1 MRTVQISPTCLEWS
15 EGWNA
20 VKPPEPLGREEHSK
34 EKRCVSDLWP
44 TFLEKPELAG
54 AGVCLHLL
62 QQNDAATTGREI
74 TFDLGVPFR
83 LVALGEPSSQ
93 HCLLVFRQLLD
104 RVLEFGEVHSPGSP
118 SGERASYQGI
128 NRIGILQNTRRKL
141 LSASEDRRHNAGV
154 ASSMHHSHNPQRL
167 FVRCVGDRIFT
178 YPDEAQR
185 SRSQVQASVALTR
198 KRNQGLNGV
207 EVSTSLRMEVT
218 RGHEPGCCERRA
230 AALFSRK

>member
-1 MRTVQISPTCLEWS
+1 
-15 EGWNA
+15 
-20 VKPPEPLGREEHSK
+20 
-34 EKRCVSDLWP
+34 
-44 TFLEKPELAG
+44 
-54 AGVCLHLL
+54 
-62 QQNDAATTGREI
+62 
-74 TFDLGVPFR
+74 
-83 LVALGEPSSQ
+83 
-93 HCLLVFRQLLD
+93 
-104 RVLEFGEVHSPGSP
+104 
-118 SGERASYQGI
+118 
-128 NRIGILQNTRRKL
+128 
-141 LSASEDRRHNAGV
+141 
-154 ASSMHHSHNPQRL
+154 MHHSHNPQRL